1 MNAMVIA
8 AFANFILGSG
18 LFDQIKTAVM
28 NAEDKLKDGAKK
40 KKDVLSQLEV
50 IGVAAGSSLINL
62 GIELAVAWVKAKS
75 GK

>member
-1 MNAMVIA
+1 MVIA